1 MKKIALISIWL
12 ATEPHIKNCPSVK
25 ERSQFLIN
33 VDFSSQFLRLFVLKS
48 RAVIFDSGGA
58 LRSPTWQIKQ
68 GCLFGNGSTMD
79 LYQILSVVNIRRC
92 IREAKAKYKKAR
104 ASQSFRIHVLHQT
117 FYVCLSDFFLLV
129 RRLAQCQKMLN
140 AIMAMIIF
148 SFRP

>member
-1 MKKIALISIWL
+1 MKKIALISLRL

-68 GCLFGNGSTMD
+68 GCLFGNGSKMD
-79 LYQILSVVNIRRC
+79 LNQILSVVNISRC
-92 IREAKAKYKKAR
+92 IREAKGMCKKQGPQKALE
-104 ASQSFRIHVLHQT
+104 SM
-117 FYVCLSDFFLLV
+117 FYIKLSMFACLILFFLF
-129 RRLAQCQKMLN
+129 AY
-140 AIMAMIIF
+140 
-148 SFRP
+148 

>member
-1 MKKIALISIWL
+1 MKKIALISLRL

-79 LYQILSVVNIRRC
+79 LYQILSVVNISRC
-92 IREAKAKYKKAR
+92 IREAKAKYKKQGPHKALEYMFCIKL
-104 ASQSFRIHVLHQT
+104 SMF
-117 FYVCLSDFFLLV
+117 VCL
-129 RRLAQCQKMLN
+129 
-140 AIMAMIIF
+140 IF
-148 SFRP
+148 SFLFAD